1 MKYGRVCHKSE
12 MLKNLKDKCCSDL
25 SQSSRQRL
33 PHMDNEQLMM
43 RRQVVRPYLAVPCTP
58 KPHVSL
64 SGEALDKHLYSFKST
79 GKRNYEAYTSN
90 LASSDTYKG
99 AELESVFIL
108 KEKILQQVNNLVD
121 VMPDNDC
128 QQTLRAKLGTLK
140 NNVKKVELIELYYEM
155 CSELEDQLADE
166 TVPEIETD
174 NIDTV

>member
-1 MKYGRVCHKSE
+1 

-25 SQSSRQRL
+25 SQSSRYRL
-33 PHMDNEQLMM
+33 PRMDNEQLMM
-43 RRQVVRPYLAVPCTP
+43 QRQVRSYLAGPCTP

-64 SGEALDKHLYSFKST
+64 SGEVLDKHLYSFKST
-79 GKRNYEAYTSN
+79 GKRNYEAYKSN
-90 LASSDTYKG
+90 LATSDTYKG
-99 AELESVFIL
+99 AELEPVFIL
-108 KEKILQQVNNLVD
+108 KESRVEYEKIDNKTKSEILQQINNLVD

-140 NNVKKVELIELYYEM
+140 KIVKKVELIELYYEM

-166 TVPEIETD
+166 TD